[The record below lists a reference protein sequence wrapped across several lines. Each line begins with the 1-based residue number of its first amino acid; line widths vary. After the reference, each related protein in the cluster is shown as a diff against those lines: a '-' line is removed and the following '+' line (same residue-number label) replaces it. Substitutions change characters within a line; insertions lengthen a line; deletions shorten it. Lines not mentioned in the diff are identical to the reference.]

1 MTRPSEQRIRAEIA
15 VRVFG
20 MDAANKPFNN
30 LAHTIEVSD
39 TGARLGG
46 IVVPLKLDDIIG
58 VQNNAEKARFRVL
71 ATAVPESQETGQ
83 VELHCL
89 QPEKKIWGDL
99 NALVS
104 ADPVPTLLITQPPP
118 AKLDRES
125 TSSTQ
130 ERRHF
135 TRYKCD
141 IGAVVQAIA
150 TGERYWGRCTDI
162 SLGGC
167 YLESWSPLPLG
178 ASLTLL
184 LDGMEINCSVTT
196 CHPGV
201 GMGLRFGDISDL
213 PQLQALI
220 ETVSCT
226 HSQTSP

>member
-1 MTRPSEQRIRAEIA
+1 MTRSSEQRIRAEIA

-39 TGARLGG
+39 SGVRLGG
-46 IVVPLKLDDIIG
+46 IVVPLKPDDIIG

-71 ATAVPESQETGQ
+71 ATAAPESQETGQ

-99 NALVS
+99 NALLS
-104 ADPVPTLLITQPPP
+104 AASVRTLLTAP
-118 AKLDRES
+118 AKLDGES
-125 TSSTQ
+125 TSSKQ

-167 YLESWSPLPLG
+167 YLESWSPLPLE

-201 GMGLRFGDISDL
+201 GMGLRFEHVSDQ
-213 PQLQALI
+213 PQLEALI
-220 ETVSCT
+220 EKISCT
-226 HSQTSP
+226 QTSP